1 MTGRTAIVS
10 GGAQGIGEGAVRA
23 LHAAGAAVV
32 IADILTNDGE
42 KLAAELGERAR
53 FAELDVRDAAAWSR
67 VVALAEA
74 GYGRVDVLVNSAGV
88 ALFLA
93 GDDARFITGADLVVD
108 GGDLAGAANWASVPD
123 AA

>member
-1 MTGRTAIVS
+1 
-10 GGAQGIGEGAVRA
+10 
-23 LHAAGAAVV
+23 
-32 IADILTNDGE
+32 LTNEGE